1 MIMRKKKNSPTLK
14 NKMSNLPGGMV
25 NAQIA
30 RFLSLKNVAALKRVS
45 SNMKHYIT
53 SQPRQNV
60 PYNRLKKV
68 VLPRNVGRKP
78 VNLKLSRMTGMV
90 PAHLPLSAGG
100 RYTVGHNTIQNLLA
114 RYGTNQEKQA
124 RLKRKQ
130 NNMERNQR
138 TLGNRIKKS
147 LNKLTKPRNYING

>member
-1 MIMRKKKNSPTLK
+1 MMMRKKKNSPARK
-14 NKMSNLPGGMV
+14 NKMSNLQGGMV

-100 RYTVGHNTIQNLLA
+100 RYTVGHNTIQNLLSM
-114 RYGTNQEKQA
+114 YTMNQEKQR
-124 RLKRKQ
+124 RLKTIQ
-130 NNMERNQR
+130 NKMANNQR
-138 TLGNRIKKS
+138 VLGNKIKKS
-147 LNKLTKPRNYING
+147 LNRLTN

>member
-1 MIMRKKKNSPTLK
+1 MFGRKKKNSPVRTNLG
-14 NKMSNLPGGMV
+14 NLPGNLV

-30 RFLSLKNVAALKRVS
+30 SLLSGKNVNSLRKTSR
-45 SNMKHYIT
+45 NMKHYVKAP
-53 SQPRQNV
+53 SQMRMA
-60 PYNRLKKV
+60 KSM
-68 VLPRNVGRKP
+68 LPRNVVRKP
-78 VNLKLSRMTGMV
+78 VSLKLSRMTGMV

>member
-1 MIMRKKKNSPTLK
+1 MMRKKKNSPARK

-30 RFLSLKNVAALKRVS
+30 RFLSGKNVNALRKASR
-45 SNMKHYIT
+45 NIKHYVKAP
-53 SQPRQNV
+53 SQMRMA
-60 PYNRLKKV
+60 KSM
-68 VLPRNVGRKP
+68 LPRNFGRKP
-78 VNLKLSRMTGMV
+78 VSLKLSKMTGMV

-114 RYGTNQEKQA
+114 RYTMNQEKQA
-124 RLKRKQ
+124 RLERKQ
-130 NNMERNQR
+130 NNMEHNQR
-138 TLGNRIKKS
+138 TLGTRIKKS

>member
-1 MIMRKKKNSPTLK
+1 MMRKKKNSSARK

-30 RFLSLKNVAALKRVS
+30 RLLGGKNVNALRKASR
-45 SNMKHYIT
+45 NMKHYVKAP
-53 SQPRQNV
+53 SQMRMA
-60 PYNRLKKV
+60 KSM
-68 VLPRNVGRKP
+68 LPRNVGRKP
-78 VNLKLSRMTGMV
+78 VSLKLSRMTGMV
-90 PAHLPLSAGG
+90 PAHLPYNAGG

-114 RYGTNQEKQA
+114 RYTMNQEKQA
-124 RLKRKQ
+124 RLERSQ

-138 TLGNRIKKS
+138 TLGTRIKKS

>member
-1 MIMRKKKNSPTLK
+1 MPKSPARK

-25 NAQIA
+25 NARIA
-30 RFLSLKNVAALKRVS
+30 SFLSLENAAALKRVS
-45 SNMKHYIT
+45 RNMKHYIT
-53 SQPRQNV
+53 SQPRKNM

-78 VNLKLSRMTGMV
+78 VSLKLSRMTGMV
-90 PAHLPLSAGG
+90 PAHLPYSAGG
-100 RYTVGHNTIQNLLA
+100 RYTAAHNTIQNLLA
-114 RYGTNQEKQA
+114 RYNMNQEKRA
-124 RLKRKQ
+124 RLERSQ

>member
-1 MIMRKKKNSPTLK
+1 MEYFGFTRKKKNSPVR
-14 NKMSNLPGGMV
+14 NLPGGLV
-25 NAQIA
+25 NARIA
-30 RFLSLKNVAALKRVS
+30 SLLGGKNVNALRKVS
-45 SNMKHYIT
+45 RNMKHYVKAP
-53 SQPRQNV
+53 SQKQMA
-60 PYNRLKKV
+60 KSM
-68 VLPRNVGRKP
+68 LPRNVGRKP